1 MMLFT
6 LCLNGKAQEGGR
18 ELLAQW
24 HAQPESWLWIDLQD
38 ESAAIEKELLCDE
51 LGLDEHAVAEA
62 QRPRH
67 PPGFDAFPDHLY
79 LLLKPL
85 TSETDDL
92 EFATQQMAV
101 FAADRLLVTRHNQDS
116 RFLALQHERLRESG
130 CEGESPI
137 GLTAAVTRRVAE
149 RYGKILLDLEHRL
162 DEVEDLLFET
172 KTDGLMEELVG
183 YNTAL
188 RKMRRILA
196 YHTNAYQ
203 LLRDHFD
210 AEKYP
215 HWHEEFEDIHS
226 VMERFHSLADLYQNV
241 INDLIEG
248 YISLNAHQLNQI
260 MKVLTIVTVVFV
272 PLTLLVG
279 IYGMNFEY
287 IPELKSHNGYFVLLS
302 IMVAIA
308 AGLLLLFK
316 RVRWL

>member
-6 LCLNGKAQEGGR
+6 ICLNGKAHEGGR

-24 HAQPESWLWIDLQD
+24 QSQPESWLWIDLQD
-38 ESAAIEKELLCDE
+38 ESAEVEQDLLCQE
-51 LGLDEHAVAEA
+51 LGLDDHALAEA

-67 PPGFDAFPDHLY
+67 PPGFDAFPDHIY

-85 TSETDDL
+85 TSETNDL

-101 FAADRLLVTRHNQDS
+101 FTADRLLVTRHNQDS
-116 RFLALQHERLRESG
+116 RFLSLQHQRLREQG
-130 CEGESPI
+130 CDGDSPL
-137 GLTAAVTRRVAE
+137 GLTAAITRRVAD

-162 DEVEDLLFET
+162 DVVEDLLFET
-172 KTDGLMEELVG
+172 KTDGLMEELLG

-196 YHTNAYQ
+196 YHTNAFQ
-203 LLRDHFD
+203 LLRDHFKPD
-210 AEKYP
+210 KQP

-226 VMERFHSLADLYQNV
+226 VMERFHSLSDMYQNV
-241 INDLIEG
+241 INDLIDG
-248 YISLNAHQLNQI
+248 YISLNGHQLNQI

-287 IPELKSHNGYFVLLS
+287 IPELKSHNGYYILLTVMAG
-302 IMVAIA
+302 IV

>member
-1 MMLFT
+1 MMFFT
-6 LCLNGKAQEGGR
+6 LCLDGKMREGGP
-18 ELLAQW
+18 ELLAEW
-24 HAQPESWLWIDLQD
+24 RAQPESWLWIDMQN
-38 ESAAIEKELLCDE
+38 EATAAETGLLCDE
-51 LGLDEHAVAEA
+51 LGLDAHAVEEA

-67 PPGFDAFPDHLY
+67 PPGFNAFSDHIY
-79 LLLKPL
+79 LLMKPL
-85 TSETDDL
+85 TVDTENL
-92 EFATQQMAV
+92 EFATQQMAI
-101 FAADRLLVTRHNQDS
+101 FAADRLLITRHNQDS
-116 RFLALQHERLRESG
+116 PFLALQHERLRQHG
-130 CEGESPI
+130 CEGDSPL
-137 GLTAAVTRRVAE
+137 GFVAAIARRVTE
-149 RYGKILLDLEHRL
+149 RYGRILLDLEDRL
-162 DEVEDLLFET
+162 DEVEDLLFES

-196 YHTNAYQ
+196 YHTHAFQ
-203 LLRDHFD
+203 VLRDHFD
-210 AEKYP
+210 PQEAQ
-215 HWHEEFEDIHS
+215 HWHDEFEDIHS
-226 VMERFHSLADLYQNV
+226 VMERFHSMSDMYQNV

-287 IPELKSHNGYFVLLS
+287 IPELKSHNGYFILLTV
-302 IMVAIA
+302 MTAIV

>member
-6 LCLNGKAQEGGR
+6 LCQDGAAQEGGP
-18 ELLAQW
+18 ELLKQW
-24 HAQPESWLWIDLQD
+24 RSQPESWLWIDLQD
-38 ESAAIEKELLCDE
+38 EPAETETDLLCNE
-51 LGLDEHAVAEA
+51 LGLDAHAVAEA

-67 PPGFDAFPDHLY
+67 PPGFDVFPDHLY

-101 FAADRLLVTRHNQDS
+101 FAADRLLVTRHSQDS
-116 RFLALQHERLRESG
+116 RFITLQHERMREHGSDG
-130 CEGESPI
+130 LSPL
-137 GLTAAVTRRVAE
+137 GLLAAITRRVAD
-149 RYGKILLDLEHRL
+149 RYGRILLDLEHRL
-162 DEVEDLLFET
+162 DEIEDLLFVAH
-172 KTDGLMEELVG
+172 TDGLMEELVG
-183 YNTAL
+183 YNTSL

-203 LLRDHFD
+203 SLCDHFPAAAD
-210 AEKYP
+210 P
-215 HWHEEFEDIHS
+215 HWHEEFEDIHN
-226 VMERFHSLADLYQNV
+226 VMERFHSLADMYQSV

-272 PLTLLVG
+272 PMSLLVG
-279 IYGMNFEY
+279 MYGMNFEY
-287 IPELKSHNGYFVLLS
+287 IPELKFQNGYFVLLGV
-302 IMVAIA
+302 MAAIA